1 MLKVTERQG
10 DCVFCAT
17 TKSQRCVFLRFAPLL
32 EEKTPKV
39 KVDQKAYENKKHLMV
54 RCYIQTLIISQAV
67 SPSVLVLRPYSD
79 EPVQDTCRVLPIWI
93 GLTEAT
99 QMGLAIEN
107 IRLPRPVTHD
117 VFLDALTNLNTYVD
131 HVLIAGVKNETF
143 FVRLYLRHHGDL
155 IDLDARP
162 SDAINLAVRQN
173 APIYIEEDVL
183 EKESYPFIIKKNHI
197 LNENDIEQ
205 FHTFIKTIEPEDFE
219 EDKE

>member
-1 MLKVTERQG
+1 
-10 DCVFCAT
+10 
-17 TKSQRCVFLRFAPLL
+17 
-32 EEKTPKV
+32 
-39 KVDQKAYENKKHLMV
+39 MV

-67 SPSVLVLRPYSD
+67 SPSVLVLRPYS
-79 EPVQDTCRVLPIWI
+79 ETPVQDTCKVLPIWI

-99 QMGLAIEN
+99 QMGLAIEK

-131 HVLIAGVKNETF
+131 HILITDVKNDTF

-162 SDAINLAVRQN
+162 SDAINLAIRQN
-173 APIYIEEDVL
+173 APIYVEESVL
-183 EKESYPFIIKKNHI
+183 AAQSFPYIIKKNHVI
-197 LNENDIEQ
+197 DENDIEQ

-219 EDKE
+219 SAD

>member
-1 MLKVTERQG
+1 MI
-10 DCVFCAT
+10 
-17 TKSQRCVFLRFAPLL
+17 
-32 EEKTPKV
+32 
-39 KVDQKAYENKKHLMV
+39 

-79 EPVQDTCRVLPIWI
+79 TPVHNTCKVLPIWI

-99 QMGLAIEN
+99 QMGLAIEH

-131 HVLIAGVKNETF
+131 HVVISGVKNETF

-162 SDAINLAVRQN
+162 SDAINLAIRQN
-173 APIYIEEDVL
+173 APIYVDEGVL
-183 EKESYPFIIKKNHI
+183 DQESYPFIVKKSHV
-197 LNENDIEQ
+197 LNENDIKQ
-205 FHTFIKTIEPEDFE
+205 FHTFVKTIEPEDFE
-219 EDKE
+219 TAGEDN

>member
-1 MLKVTERQG
+1 MI
-10 DCVFCAT
+10 
-17 TKSQRCVFLRFAPLL
+17 
-32 EEKTPKV
+32 
-39 KVDQKAYENKKHLMV
+39 

-79 EPVQDTCRVLPIWI
+79 APVQDTCKVLPIWI

-99 QMGLAIEN
+99 QMGLAIEK

-131 HVLIAGVKNETF
+131 HVLITDVKNDTF

-162 SDAINLAVRQN
+162 SDAINLAIRQN
-173 APIYIEEDVL
+173 TPIYVEESVL
-183 EKESYPFIIKKNHI
+183 AAQSFPYIIKKNHVI
-197 LNENDIEQ
+197 DENDIEQ
-205 FHTFIKTIEPEDFE
+205 FHTFIKTIKPEDFE
-219 EDKE
+219 NDE

>member
-1 MLKVTERQG
+1 
-10 DCVFCAT
+10 
-17 TKSQRCVFLRFAPLL
+17 
-32 EEKTPKV
+32 
-39 KVDQKAYENKKHLMV
+39 MV

-67 SPSVLVLRPYSD
+67 SPSVLVLRPYS
-79 EPVQDTCRVLPIWI
+79 ETPVQDTCKVLPIWI

-99 QMGLAIEN
+99 QMGLAIEK

-131 HVLIAGVKNETF
+131 HILITGVKNDTF

-162 SDAINLAVRQN
+162 SDAINLAIRQN
-173 APIYIEEDVL
+173 APIYVEESVL
-183 EKESYPFIIKKNHI
+183 DAQSFPYIIKKNHVI
-197 LNENDIEQ
+197 DENDIEQ

-219 EDKE
+219 SDD

>member
-1 MLKVTERQG
+1 MI
-10 DCVFCAT
+10 
-17 TKSQRCVFLRFAPLL
+17 
-32 EEKTPKV
+32 
-39 KVDQKAYENKKHLMV
+39 

-79 EPVQDTCRVLPIWI
+79 APVQDTCKVLPIWI

-99 QMGLAIEN
+99 QMGLAIEQ

-131 HVLIAGVKNETF
+131 HVLITDVKNDTF

-162 SDAINLAVRQN
+162 SDAINLAIRQN
-173 APIYIEEDVL
+173 APIYVEESVL
-183 EKESYPFIIKKNHI
+183 AAQSFPYIIKKNHVI
-197 LNENDIEQ
+197 DENDIEQ
-205 FHTFIKTIEPEDFE
+205 FHTFIKTIKPEDFE
-219 EDKE
+219 NNE

>member
-1 MLKVTERQG
+1 MI
-10 DCVFCAT
+10 
-17 TKSQRCVFLRFAPLL
+17 
-32 EEKTPKV
+32 
-39 KVDQKAYENKKHLMV
+39 

-79 EPVQDTCRVLPIWI
+79 EPVQDTCCVLPIWI

-219 EDKE
+219 EEKE

>member
-1 MLKVTERQG
+1 MI
-10 DCVFCAT
+10 
-17 TKSQRCVFLRFAPLL
+17 
-32 EEKTPKV
+32 
-39 KVDQKAYENKKHLMV
+39 

-67 SPSVLVLRPYSD
+67 SAVLVTRSLMLMDGPTRLHLNRLSIKPHIMRMII
-79 EPVQDTCRVLPIWI
+79 QI

-219 EDKE
+219 EEKE

>member
-1 MLKVTERQG
+1 
-10 DCVFCAT
+10 
-17 TKSQRCVFLRFAPLL
+17 
-32 EEKTPKV
+32 
-39 KVDQKAYENKKHLMV
+39 MV

-205 FHTFIKTIEPEDFE
+205 FHTFIKTIEPEDFKE
-219 EDKE
+219 EKE

>member
-1 MLKVTERQG
+1 MI
-10 DCVFCAT
+10 
-17 TKSQRCVFLRFAPLL
+17 
-32 EEKTPKV
+32 
-39 KVDQKAYENKKHLMV
+39 

-162 SDAINLAVRQN
+162 SDAINL
-173 APIYIEEDVL
+173 EEDVL

-219 EDKE
+219 EEKE

>member
-1 MLKVTERQG
+1 MI
-10 DCVFCAT
+10 
-17 TKSQRCVFLRFAPLL
+17 
-32 EEKTPKV
+32 
-39 KVDQKAYENKKHLMV
+39 

-79 EPVQDTCRVLPIWI
+79 APVQDTCKVLPIWI

-99 QMGLAIEN
+99 QMGLAIEK

-131 HVLIAGVKNETF
+131 HVLITDVKNDTF

-162 SDAINLAVRQN
+162 SDAINLAIRQN
-173 APIYIEEDVL
+173 APIYVEESVL
-183 EKESYPFIIKKNHI
+183 AAQSFPYIIKKNHVI
-197 LNENDIEQ
+197 DENDIEQ
-205 FHTFIKTIEPEDFE
+205 FHTFIKTIKPEDFE
-219 EDKE
+219 NSE

>member
-1 MLKVTERQG
+1 MI
-10 DCVFCAT
+10 
-17 TKSQRCVFLRFAPLL
+17 
-32 EEKTPKV
+32 
-39 KVDQKAYENKKHLMV
+39 

-79 EPVQDTCRVLPIWI
+79 APVQDTCKVLPIWI

-99 QMGLAIEN
+99 QMGLAIEK

-131 HVLIAGVKNETF
+131 HILITDVKNDTF

-162 SDAINLAVRQN
+162 SDAINLAIRQN
-173 APIYIEEDVL
+173 APIYVEESVL
-183 EKESYPFIIKKNHI
+183 DAQSFPYIIKKNHVI
-197 LNENDIEQ
+197 DENDIEQ
-205 FHTFIKTIEPEDFE
+205 FHTFIKTIKPEDFE
-219 EDKE
+219 SDD

>member
-1 MLKVTERQG
+1 MI
-10 DCVFCAT
+10 
-17 TKSQRCVFLRFAPLL
+17 
-32 EEKTPKV
+32 
-39 KVDQKAYENKKHLMV
+39 

-79 EPVQDTCRVLPIWI
+79 APVQDTCKVLPIWI

-99 QMGLAIEN
+99 QMGLAIEK

-131 HVLIAGVKNETF
+131 HVLITDVKNDTF

-162 SDAINLAVRQN
+162 SDAINLAIRQN
-173 APIYIEEDVL
+173 APIYVEESVL
-183 EKESYPFIIKKNHI
+183 AAQSFPYIIKKNHVI
-197 LNENDIEQ
+197 DENDIEQ
-205 FHTFIKTIEPEDFE
+205 FHTFIKTIKPEDFE
-219 EDKE
+219 NDE

>member
-1 MLKVTERQG
+1 MI
-10 DCVFCAT
+10 
-17 TKSQRCVFLRFAPLL
+17 
-32 EEKTPKV
+32 
-39 KVDQKAYENKKHLMV
+39 

-79 EPVQDTCRVLPIWI
+79 APVQDTCKVLPIWI

-99 QMGLAIEN
+99 QMGLAIEK

-131 HVLIAGVKNETF
+131 HVLITDVKNDTF

-162 SDAINLAVRQN
+162 SDAINLAIRQN
-173 APIYIEEDVL
+173 APIYVEESVL
-183 EKESYPFIIKKNHI
+183 AAQSFPYIIKKNHVI
-197 LNENDIEQ
+197 DENDIEQ
-205 FHTFIKTIEPEDFE
+205 FHTFIKTIKPEDFE
-219 EDKE
+219 NNE

>member
-1 MLKVTERQG
+1 MI
-10 DCVFCAT
+10 
-17 TKSQRCVFLRFAPLL
+17 
-32 EEKTPKV
+32 
-39 KVDQKAYENKKHLMV
+39 

-79 EPVQDTCRVLPIWI
+79 APVQDTCKVLPIWI

-99 QMGLAIEN
+99 QMGLAIEK

-131 HVLIAGVKNETF
+131 HVLITDVKNDTF

-162 SDAINLAVRQN
+162 SDAINHAIRQN
-173 APIYIEEDVL
+173 APIYVEESVL
-183 EKESYPFIIKKNHI
+183 AAQSFPYIIKKNHVI
-197 LNENDIEQ
+197 DENDIEQ
-205 FHTFIKTIEPEDFE
+205 FHTFIKTIKPEDFE
-219 EDKE
+219 NDE

>member
-1 MLKVTERQG
+1 MI
-10 DCVFCAT
+10 
-17 TKSQRCVFLRFAPLL
+17 
-32 EEKTPKV
+32 
-39 KVDQKAYENKKHLMV
+39 

-79 EPVQDTCRVLPIWI
+79 APVQDTCKVLPIWI

-99 QMGLAIEN
+99 QMGLAIEK

-131 HVLIAGVKNETF
+131 HVFITDVKNDTF

-162 SDAINLAVRQN
+162 SDAINLAIRQN
-173 APIYIEEDVL
+173 APIYVEESVL
-183 EKESYPFIIKKNHI
+183 AAQSFPYIIKKNHVI
-197 LNENDIEQ
+197 DENDIEQ
-205 FHTFIKTIEPEDFE
+205 FHTFIKTIKPEDFE
-219 EDKE
+219 NDE

>member
-1 MLKVTERQG
+1 
-10 DCVFCAT
+10 
-17 TKSQRCVFLRFAPLL
+17 
-32 EEKTPKV
+32 
-39 KVDQKAYENKKHLMV
+39 MV

-67 SPSVLVLRPYSD
+67 SPSVLVLRPYS
-79 EPVQDTCRVLPIWI
+79 ETPVQDTCKVLPIWI

-99 QMGLAIEN
+99 QMGLAIEK

-131 HVLIAGVKNETF
+131 HILITGVKNDTF

-162 SDAINLAVRQN
+162 SDAINLAIRQN
-173 APIYIEEDVL
+173 APIYV
-183 EKESYPFIIKKNHI
+183 KESVLDAQSFPYIIKKNHVI
-197 LNENDIEQ
+197 DENDIEQ

-219 EDKE
+219 SDD

>member
-1 MLKVTERQG
+1 M
-10 DCVFCAT
+10 
-17 TKSQRCVFLRFAPLL
+17 
-32 EEKTPKV
+32 
-39 KVDQKAYENKKHLMV
+39 
-54 RCYIQTLIISQAV
+54 
-67 SPSVLVLRPYSD
+67 LVLRPYSE

-219 EDKE
+219 EEKE